1 MRLVD
6 WIDRGQDQGESRNSQ
21 GIAEPE
27 QAIHGALSVDSS
39 AARRSLIDPELM
51 RQLFEVLCIHD
62 FRTGWACQFSNA
74 LLGWGQRAGSCTLG
88 SSRVR
93 VGVNL
98 IEAIGQERDLRPS
111 ALLRSNQ
118 LRRLTLM
125 ICRSRRLV
133 IRRFSGVALSQRY
146 FSGGPSPIP
155 SKPENRCFL
164 RLPSSLNQSVGNL
177 WTAPD
182 KRAD

>member
-62 FRTGWACQFSNA
+62 FRTGWACQFSLTHFLDGA
-74 LLGWGQRAGSCTLG
+74 SGPGRAPWVHLGCGLELT
-88 SSRVR
+88 SS
-93 VGVNL
+93 
-98 IEAIGQERDLRPS
+98 QPS
-111 ALLRSNQ
+111 AKKETYDP
-118 LRRLTLM
+118 RL
-125 ICRSRRLV
+125 C
-133 IRRFSGVALSQRY
+133 SGRTS
-146 FSGGPSPIP
+146 
-155 SKPENRCFL
+155 
-164 RLPSSLNQSVGNL
+164 
-177 WTAPD
+177 
-182 KRAD
+182 